1 MFDICKKYS
10 RIEHIDI
17 GITFDTGSL
26 RSDCSEVSRLYCY
39 FDRTDNEQLIKIVS
53 KDLFCDEH
61 GVCLVESLLPKV
73 DLTLGLDKV
82 VNSIVEL
89 LASKIQHLPTKS
101 WNTLSAGRHKSQ
113 LRYLTARVGSNTTP
127 LSRQFFTPH
136 KNIEL
141 VA

>member
-17 GITFDTGSL
+17 GVTFDTGSL

-61 GVCLVESLLPKV
+61 GVFLVESLLPKV

-89 LASKIQHLPTKS
+89 LASKIQHLPRRAGI
-101 WNTLSAGRHKSQ
+101 LSLLGVISHNC
-113 LRYLTARVGSNTTP
+113 G
-127 LSRQFFTPH
+127 
-136 KNIEL
+136 I
-141 VA
+141 